1 MPFDTAIPTFGKGGK
16 GVFPQESYNS
26 RKPIKSLQ
34 ETQKSWV
41 YRGARNP
48 KENVFDKYSIYN
60 HKNNPYKWDSHG
72 NVSTATTQTNF
83 EIGFREEKKYVRK
96 AFGRTTPHVTGSAH
110 PTQDRIYHYRPKT
123 RQKSALTEQVNWYH
137 QGIHGKTFLTTR
149 KYPYL
154 LRSFKCPHQYGT
166 LGQYCEVLGPKCC
179 TACIEVCNRKMVE
192 EYHKEIFPYIDMTAS
207 SLVAPFLAEK
217 LLPKL
222 YCNCNVCTKYSST
235 EMPFETDPI
244 KILKSIPRLRKTQI
258 TNGKKSRLSE
268 VTGLSG
274 RSTRNTM
281 TVIME

>member
-137 QGIHGKTFLTTR
+137 QGIHDTGISKFMETYRLNFPEESVFLR
-149 KYPYL
+149 INAGH
-154 LRSFKCPHQYGT
+154 RGFGFFQ
-166 LGQYCEVLGPKCC
+166 
-179 TACIEVCNRKMVE
+179 R
-192 EYHKEIFPYIDMTAS
+192 
-207 SLVAPFLAEK
+207 
-217 LLPKL
+217 
-222 YCNCNVCTKYSST
+222 
-235 EMPFETDPI
+235 
-244 KILKSIPRLRKTQI
+244 PRH
-258 TNGKKSRLSE
+258 
-268 VTGLSG
+268 
-274 RSTRNTM
+274 
-281 TVIME
+281 